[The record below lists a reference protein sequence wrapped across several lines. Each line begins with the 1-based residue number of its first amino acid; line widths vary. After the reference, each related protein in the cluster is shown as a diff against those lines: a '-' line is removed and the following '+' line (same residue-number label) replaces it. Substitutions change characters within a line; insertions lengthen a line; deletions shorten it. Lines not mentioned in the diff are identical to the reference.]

1 MGRYKGKQVM
11 LFYDNVSVALSTSHT
26 LNINAVTT
34 DSTTKDDD
42 YVTVEELDYNDWD
55 ASIESL
61 MGSNDNVTAGKEL
74 TFASLLAAQRA
85 GKIATA
91 VFSQI
96 DIGEDGAVPT
106 TGWSNPETEDEV
118 SLMGPAMIQELKL
131 SAGVS
136 GVATVSTK
144 LVGVGKIC
152 AEGSAMYTL
161 VPNVE
166 KR

>member
-1 MGRYKGKQVM
+1 MGRYKGKQAM
-11 LFYDNVSVALSTSHT
+11 LFYDNVAVALSTSHT

-74 TFASLLAAQRA
+74 TFANLLTAQRA

-96 DIGEDGAVPT
+96 DLGEDGAVPT
-106 TGWSNPETEDEV
+106 TGWANPGTEDEV
-118 SLMGPAMIQELKL
+118 SLMGQAMIQELKL
-131 SAGVS
+131 SAGAS
-136 GVATVSTK
+136 GIATVSTK
-144 LVGVGKIC
+144 LVGVGNIDQ
-152 AEGSAMYTL
+152 
-161 VPNVE
+161 VE
-166 KR
+166 Q